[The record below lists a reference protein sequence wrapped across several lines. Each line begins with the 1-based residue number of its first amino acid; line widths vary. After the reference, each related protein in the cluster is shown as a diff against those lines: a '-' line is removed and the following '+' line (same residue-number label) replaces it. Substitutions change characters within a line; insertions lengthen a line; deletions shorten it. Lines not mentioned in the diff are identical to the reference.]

1 MAHEGGNAPGRES
14 DSGERAGPAGTLRAR
29 LSRSHARTA
38 IVASLGAIA
47 AAAYAHFIGCKTG
60 TCFLT
65 SSVWSASAFG
75 AFVGAVAGWPPRDPA
90 KE

>member
-1 MAHEGGNAPGRES
+1 MNAPGREPGG
-14 DSGERAGPAGTLRAR
+14 GERAGAPAGTLRAW

-47 AAAYAHFIGCKTG
+47 AAAYAHFVGCKTG

-65 SSVWSASAFG
+65 SSVWSASVFG
-75 AFVGAVAGWPPRDPA
+75 AVVGAVVGWPSRDPA
-90 KE
+90 KK